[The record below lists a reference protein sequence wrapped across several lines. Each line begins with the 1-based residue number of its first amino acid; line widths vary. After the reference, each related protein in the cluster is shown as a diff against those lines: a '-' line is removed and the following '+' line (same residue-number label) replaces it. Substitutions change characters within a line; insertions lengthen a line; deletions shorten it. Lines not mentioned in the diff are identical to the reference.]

1 MIYSNF
7 TGRVAKKAK
16 VIDGVNGQFLSMD
29 LAVNDYSK
37 DEEVTQW
44 VRVQSSDPAHL
55 KLAEYFTKGRIRP
68 IQGNVKIDQWESK
81 DGTPHAQLRV
91 HAKYL
96 DFLNIGK
103 KQEGAISND
112 MRNINSINDY
122 IKDLELLIVDDAEK
136 AYASI
141 AAAWNNSMPRH
152 SSISEI
158 VLNEKFTLPER
169 ILLTY

>member
-16 VIDGVNGQFLSMD
+16 VIDGVNGQFLFMD

-37 DEEVTQW
+37 GEEVTQW

-55 KLAEYFTKGRIRP
+55 KLAEYFTKGRILT
-68 IQGNVKIDQWESK
+68 IQGNMKIDQWKGK

-91 HAKYL
+91 HAKYI

-103 KQEGAISND
+103 KQEGANAAANAAISQVGRKITID
-112 MRNINSINDY
+112 VD
-122 IKDLELLIVDDAEK
+122 KALELANNGIH
-136 AYASI
+136 I
-141 AAAWNNSMPRH
+141 A
-152 SSISEI
+152 
-158 VLNEKFTLPER
+158 
-169 ILLTY
+169 